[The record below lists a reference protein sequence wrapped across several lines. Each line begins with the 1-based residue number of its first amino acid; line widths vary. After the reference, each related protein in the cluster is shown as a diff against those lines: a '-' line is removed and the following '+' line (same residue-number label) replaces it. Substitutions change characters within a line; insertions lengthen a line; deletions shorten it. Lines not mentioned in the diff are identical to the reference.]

1 MAMRL
6 IEKVVQSRT
15 VLFVETSSKIII
27 INKYKYEW
35 KTSCNTATDYNETSF
50 MQEVYTINI
59 GSLWFYNILSNCQ

>member
-6 IEKVVQSRT
+6 IEKVIESRT

-50 MQEVYTINI
+50 MQEVDYQYRFP
-59 GSLWFYNILSNCQ
+59 LILLYSF